1 MFKDKKV
8 LYALIGGATLLV
20 GAAIIAHFSQT
31 VEDSPIDDDLDKLGP
46 LKREEDGRYLDFEY
60 FIKVFELSTTY
71 AKMKF
76 SIKKKEYVSK
86 RRVAINDDEEY
97 RKIVMEM
104 TQEEEKIIESQMMDI
119 INKLGITEQEF
130 QQNAMYHG
138 QDQMKQIRM
147 MQVQQVQKSSG
158 TDEYETLTKEKC
170 LETFKVQVDIQMK
183 QMEKMINDP
192 EMKNQM
198 ANV

>member
-1 MFKDKKV
+1 MSTMFKDKKV
-8 LYALIGGATLLV
+8 LYALIGGATLLI
-20 GAAIIAHFSQT
+20 GAAIISHLSQT

-76 SIKKKEYVSK
+76 SSKKKEYVAK
-86 RRVAINDDEEY
+86 RREAIKDDDEY

-104 TQEEEKIIESQMMDI
+104 TQEEEKIIESQMMEI

-130 QQNAMYHG
+130 QQNAMHHG
-138 QDQMKQIRM
+138 QDQMK
-147 MQVQQVQKSSG
+147 
-158 TDEYETLTKEKC
+158 
-170 LETFKVQVDIQMK
+170 
-183 QMEKMINDP
+183 
-192 EMKNQM
+192 
-198 ANV
+198 

>member
-1 MFKDKKV
+1 MSSMFKDKKV

-20 GAAIIAHFSQT
+20 GAALLAHMSAGQ
-31 VEDSPIDDDLDKLGP
+31 VEESPIDDDLDKLGP

-76 SIKKKEYVSK
+76 STKKKDYVS
-86 RRVAINDDEEY
+86 RRRDAIKDDDEY

-104 TQEEEKIIESQMMDI
+104 TQEEEKVIESQMMDI

-138 QDQMKQIRM
+138 QDQMK
-147 MQVQQVQKSSG
+147 
-158 TDEYETLTKEKC
+158 
-170 LETFKVQVDIQMK
+170 
-183 QMEKMINDP
+183 
-192 EMKNQM
+192 
-198 ANV
+198 